1 MRRRSEGFAVRHD
14 FAAELTIEG
23 GRRVQNGTSNYA
35 RISGAGH
42 MLAPIGGTRILA
54 RVQFGLATSA
64 LPPHRA
70 FVLGGR
76 GTLLGDQFRE
86 WGGRRLALVH
96 VEWRTPVP
104 FLRLAAGPARTPG
117 TITLAPYAAAGWTDD
132 MTPLTPWRVTPGTRA
147 TVGLAAEWLG
157 VFRVEAGYGLQSHNA
172 HVAFDVA
179 RDFWDIL

>member
-1 MRRRSEGFAVRHD
+1 
-14 FAAELTIEG
+14 
-23 GRRVQNGTSNYA
+23 
-35 RISGAGH
+35 

-132 MTPLTPWRVTPGTRA
+132 MTPLTPWRVTPGPRDEGRA
-147 TVGLAAEWLG
+147 PESAIRHE
-157 VFRVEAGYGLQSHNA
+157 R
-172 HVAFDVA
+172 A
-179 RDFWDIL
+179 RDDAPPIPETGRRAEIGRASCRERV